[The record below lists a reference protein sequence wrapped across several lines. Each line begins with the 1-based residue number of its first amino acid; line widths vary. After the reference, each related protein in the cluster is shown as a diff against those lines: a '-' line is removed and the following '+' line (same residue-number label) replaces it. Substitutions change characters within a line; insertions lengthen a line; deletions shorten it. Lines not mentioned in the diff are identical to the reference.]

1 MIKFATIAK
10 LLILSAMLLSI
21 NSCYQAKTHGKFVT
35 EQHDAWIDGYAIR
48 ISEHEEA
55 DQGLVF
61 CRANVNEDGS
71 ADPVCYKADFSE

>member
-1 MIKFATIAK
+1 MK
-10 LLILSAMLLSI
+10 
-21 NSCYQAKTHGKFVT
+21 
-35 EQHDAWIDGYAIR
+35 
-48 ISEHEEA
+48 A